1 MGFRNFFII
10 AVGLTLAACASAPP
24 PRNQQNSSSVYPT
37 PQVRCP
43 DCGRVERI
51 QVSQVSGGT
60 DGKSA
65 VLGGIVGGVAS
76 GTASTG
82 YGPVQRAVTP
92 NYRISVRMD
101 DGRHLVFIQGTI
113 SPNLREGST
122 VRIENGRA
130 VLLR

>member
-1 MGFRNFFII
+1 MGFRSLFIV

-24 PRNQQNSSSVYPT
+24 QRNQQSPGNDYPT

-51 QVSQVSGGT
+51 EVSQVSGASN
-60 DGKSA
+60 GKSA

-76 GTASTG
+76 GSSATG

-101 DGRHLVFIQGTI
+101 DGRRLVFIQGAI
-113 SPNLREGST
+113 SPNLHEGST
-122 VRIENGRA
+122 VRIENGRV